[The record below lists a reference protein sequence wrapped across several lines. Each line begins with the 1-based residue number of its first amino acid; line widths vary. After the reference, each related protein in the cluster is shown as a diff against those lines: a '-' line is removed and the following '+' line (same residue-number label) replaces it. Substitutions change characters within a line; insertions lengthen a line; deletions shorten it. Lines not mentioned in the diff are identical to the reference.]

1 MSGGE
6 LQASKTERDGL
17 VDTNGTSKRIK
28 KITNKLL
35 QRSTSGQESAL
46 STLST

>member
-28 KITNKLL
+28 KIQINYCKEVQVVKRVL
-35 QRSTSGQESAL
+35 
-46 STLST
+46 